1 MSSKLSRQKLS
12 SYAAERLAHG
22 DDVTAVMQTVA
33 AYLIDMG
40 REREAQLLVRDV
52 EAKLLEHGIALAD
65 TVSARTL
72 TDEAKKSVEQLIRDS
87 YSNVT
92 KVILRESI
100 DPSVIGGV
108 KVVLPNARL
117 DATVKAKLEKLGV

>member
-12 SYAAERLAHG
+12 NYAAERLVHG
-22 DDVTAVMQTVA
+22 DDVTAVMQSVA
-33 AYLIDMG
+33 AYLIDTG
-40 REREAQLLVRDV
+40 REREAHLLVRDV
-52 EAKLLEHGIALAD
+52 EAKLLERGIALVD
-65 TVSARTL
+65 TVSARPL
-72 TDEAKKSVEQLIRDS
+72 TDEAKKSVEQLIRDLHGD
-87 YSNVT
+87 VT
-92 KVILRESI
+92 KVVLRESI

>member
-22 DDVTAVMQTVA
+22 DDLSVVMQSIA

-40 REREAQLLVRDV
+40 REREAQLLVRDI
-52 EAKLLEHGIALAD
+52 EAKLLEQGIALTD
-65 TVSARTL
+65 TVSARPL
-72 TDEAKKSVEQLIRDS
+72 TDEAKKSIEQLVRNS
-87 YSNVT
+87 YNNVT
-92 KVILRESI
+92 KVVLRESI